1 MAFAIPVRSA
11 YTELHAACKTTFF
24 EYKNKDAGKTS
35 VLTHMH
41 NTQTQS
47 ITTIFRLYEKHTI
60 TAQSLI
66 QQQLVLYAQNQIK

>member
-1 MAFAIPVRSA
+1 MQYQSGQLTQNYMQLVKPAFDN
-11 YTELHAACKTTFF
+11 
-24 EYKNKDAGKTS
+24 KNKDAGNPS

-47 ITTIFRLYEKHTI
+47 MTTIFRLYEKHTI